1 MRDCVNLNL
10 QLRLPSWVIAMTSF
24 THLFLV
30 MNASAN
36 LLLISATGTQF
47 RDTLLAML
55 RLRKPRTATN
65 NINNTW

>member
-1 MRDCVNLNL
+1 MRDCLDLNL
-10 QLRLPSWVIAMTSF
+10 QLRIPSWVIAMTSL

-36 LLLISATGTQF
+36 LVLISATGTQF

-55 RLRKPRTATN
+55 RLRKSRSASNNTN
-65 NINNTW
+65 NAW